1 MPIQPKHS
9 LQTCR
14 PRATRQ
20 FTDRTDFLNLFSENV
35 KSGTAS
41 EYRVLVFYGVGGIG
55 KTSMR
60 KEMSRMLDATD
71 LPEVYSC
78 LDFDVPTYR
87 DQETALFVLR
97 DALREGFKVSFPT
110 FDIAYAVYWQKIHP
124 QTPMDA
130 KNFPLLE
137 NSNLIGE
144 IAGLLGAVP
153 LIGLIPKLAIAA
165 TKGGKMIHDWW
176 TKRGDQEL
184 RGLSELDPAEIAER
198 LPMFWAADLRDHMQ
212 RHEVPAVL
220 FLDTY
225 EGLWE
230 TERSEGIFHQRDEWV
245 RELVSQLPEVLWIVF
260 GREKLRWP
268 EIDQDWSRYL
278 HQHLVG
284 GLAPED
290 ARTFLSTCGIGSD
303 EVVGAIIEGSQGVPY
318 YLDLAVDTWFEIKD
332 RQQQVPVP
340 GDFARTP
347 REMFSR
353 FLRHL
358 TQPEIESLKVLS
370 VPRFWDYELFE
381 LLVSRYQT
389 GYPLTAFN
397 DLCRFSFVHEKTAA
411 SWSMQQLMRESL
423 RSHMAP
429 DLRQRLHR
437 TLFDYYD
444 AMLAKATSQ
453 NIRPEH
459 KLALTEAFYH
469 GRTVL
474 PGEELVAWLGRVTPP
489 FHDAAQY
496 QLLTGIYREA
506 VGVLE
511 QALGTDHPAVATA
524 LNETS
529 ELLRVRGIYPEA
541 ESLCRRALEIREQK
555 LGPDHPDVATTL
567 NNLTEVFHCQ
577 GRYAEAEPLCRRT
590 LRIWEQTFGPLSREV
605 ATAINNL
612 ASLASAQGKP
622 AEAEPLMR
630 RALEGYEQSI
640 GMSEPELYA
649 PLINLAGVC
658 QERGSYAEAEVL
670 LKRAIGICEKSHG
683 YAHPALA
690 YAMNS
695 LATLYNTQ
703 RRYAEAEPLCQR
715 ALEIREETFGAEH
728 PEVAA
733 SLNNLCL
740 IRHHQGKDAD
750 AEPFCRRA
758 LNIREKTLGPD
769 HRDTATSLSTL
780 ALIRQALGD
789 LSEAETLG
797 RRALAIREKSLRPG
811 HPAIDKALCN
821 LASLCTDQNRHEEA
835 ETLLKRALD
844 IREKALGP
852 EHPLVAEVLD
862 SLARASE
869 TLGRTEE
876 ARALRER
883 AERIRAAR

>member
-1 MPIQPKHS
+1 MPVQPKHS
-9 LQTCR
+9 LKTCR

-35 KSGTAS
+35 KAGTPS

-71 LPEVYSC
+71 LAEVYSC

-110 FDIAYAVYWQKIHP
+110 FDIAYTVYWQKIHP
-124 QTPMDA
+124 QTPMDV

-153 LIGLIPKLAIAA
+153 LVGLIPKLAIAA
-165 TKGGKMIHDWW
+165 TRGGKMIHDWW
-176 TKRGDQEL
+176 TRRGAQEL

-198 LPMFWAADLRDHMQ
+198 LPMFWAADLRDHLQ

-268 EIDQDWSRYL
+268 EVDQDWSRYL

-284 GLAPED
+284 GLVPED
-290 ARTFLSTCGIGSD
+290 ARTFLNTCGIGSE
-303 EVVGAIIEGSQGVPY
+303 EVIRAIIEGSQGVPY
-318 YLDLAVDTWFEIKD
+318 YLDLAVDTWFEISE
-332 RQQQVPVP
+332 RGHQEPTP

-347 REMFSR
+347 REMFAR

-358 TQPEIESLKVLS
+358 TQPEIETLKVLS

-397 DLCRFSFVHEKTAA
+397 DLCRFSFVHEKTET
-411 SWSMQQLMRESL
+411 SWAMQQLMRESL

-429 DLRQRLHR
+429 DLRQRLHG
-437 TLFDYYD
+437 TLFEYYD
-444 AMLAKATSQ
+444 AKLAGISGSS
-453 NIRPEH
+453 IRSEH

-469 GRTVL
+469 GRTTL
-474 PGEELVAWLGRVTPP
+474 PGEKLIDWLDRVAPP

-506 VGVLE
+506 VGILE
-511 QALGTDHPAVATA
+511 ESLGKDHPAVATA
-524 LNETS
+524 LDQTAL
-529 ELLRVRGIYPEA
+529 LLRIRGNYPEA
-541 ESLCRRALEIREQK
+541 ETLGRRALAILEAK
-555 LGPDHPDVATTL
+555 LGPDHPAVATTL
-567 NNLTEVFHCQ
+567 NNLSDVYHCEC
-577 GRYAEAEPLCRRT
+577 RYPEAEEACRRA
-590 LRIWEQTFGPLSREV
+590 LHICEQTRGPLSPEA
-605 ATAINNL
+605 ATALNNL
-612 ASLASAQGKP
+612 ASLASAQGRP
-622 AEAEPLMR
+622 TEAEPLMR
-630 RALEGYEQSI
+630 RALEGFEQSI
-640 GMSEPELYA
+640 GMNEPELFA
-649 PLINLAGVC
+649 PLVGLAGIC
-658 QERGSYAEAEVL
+658 DTRGHYAEAEAL
-670 LKRAIGICEKSHG
+670 LKRAIAVCEKARG
-683 YAHPALA
+683 PTHPDLA
-690 YAMNS
+690 MSLNS
-695 LATLYNTQ
+695 LAVLYRNQ
-703 RRYAEAEPLCQR
+703 RRYAEAEPLCRR
-715 ALEIREETFGAEH
+715 ALEIREETFGGEH
-728 PEVAA
+728 PGVAA

-740 IRHHQGKDAD
+740 IYHHQGRDGE

-758 LNIREKTLGPD
+758 LGIREQTLGPN

-789 LSEAETLG
+789 LAEAETLG
-797 RRALAIREKSLRPG
+797 RRALAIREESLGPG
-811 HPAIDKALCN
+811 HPAVAIALCN
-821 LASLCTDQNRHEEA
+821 LALLCTAQGRSEQAEA
-835 ETLLKRALD
+835 LLRRALS
-844 IREKALGP
+844 IRETVLGP

-862 SLARASE
+862 SLAGVVE
-869 TLGRTEE
+869 TLGRTDEV
-876 ARALRER
+876 RALRER
-883 AERIRAAR
+883 AEHIRAAR